1 MKLTV
6 WGARGSIP
14 VSGAQFDRYGG
25 DTTCVCLD
33 TNAGDMVILDAG
45 TGLRPLGNKVLKE
58 NRDTFH
64 FVLSHAHWDHL
75 LGFPFFKPLY
85 RDGVTIHIHG
95 CTYAQQS
102 IRTFLSEVMQPPFFP
117 VTLEDVHADLVFDH
131 ECRPEFSVGS
141 LCCESIPLSHP
152 NNGYGFR
159 FAEGDKSFAFFPDNE
174 FTFAHPG
181 GKTFEDYVAF
191 VRGVDVLIHD
201 AEYLPEEY
209 ESYSRGWGHSVYADA
224 VRLAVAAE
232 VQHLL
237 LWHLN
242 EDRVDDDVDALAELA
257 VQAAKEAGRG
267 DLCTV
272 ARTGLV
278 IDV

>member
-14 VSGAQFDRYGG
+14 VSGPEFDRYGG
-25 DTTCVCLD
+25 DTTCVCLE
-33 TNAGDMVILDAG
+33 TSAGDTVILDAG
-45 TGLRPLGNKVLKE
+45 TGLRPLGNRLLQE

-85 RDGVTIHIHG
+85 RDGITIHIHG

-117 VTLEDVHADLVFDH
+117 VTLDDVHAELLFDN
-131 ECRPEFSVGS
+131 ECTPEFSVAN

-159 FAEGDKSFAFFPDNE
+159 FTEGEKSFGFFPDNE
-174 FTFAHPG
+174 FTYAHPG
-181 GKTFEDYVAF
+181 GKKFNDYVAF
-191 VRGVDVLIHD
+191 LRGVDLLIHD

-209 ESYSRGWGHSVYADA
+209 ESYSRGWGHSVYADT
-224 VRLAVAAE
+224 VKLAVEAE
-232 VQHLL
+232 VNRLL

-242 EDRVDDDVDALAELA
+242 QDRMDDGVDALVELA
-257 VQAAKEAGRG
+257 GQAAREAGRDG
-267 DLCTV
+267 LCTM

-278 IDV
+278 VDV

>member
-14 VSGAQFDRYGG
+14 VSGPEYDRYGG
-25 DTTCVCLD
+25 DTTCVCLE
-33 TNAGDMVILDAG
+33 TNAGETVILDAG
-45 TGLRPLGNKVLKE
+45 TGLRPLGNVLLKE
-58 NRDTFH
+58 GKKTFH

-117 VTLEDVHADLVFDH
+117 VTLDDVHAELLFDN
-131 ECRPEFSVGS
+131 ECRPEFSVAS
-141 LCCESIPLSHP
+141 MCCESIPLSHP

-159 FAEGDKSFAFFPDNE
+159 FTEGEKSFAFFPDNE
-174 FTFAHPG
+174 LTYAHSG
-181 GKTFEDYVAF
+181 GKTFGEYVSF
-191 VRGVDVLIHD
+191 VRGVDVLLHD

-209 ESYSRGWGHSVYADA
+209 EDFSRGWGHSVFSDT
-224 VRLAVAAE
+224 VKLAVDAE
-232 VQHLL
+232 VKRLL
-237 LWHLN
+237 MWHLN
-242 EDRVDDDVDALAELA
+242 QDRVDDDVDMLIELAEH
-257 VQAAKEAGRG
+257 AASEAGRD
-267 DLCTV
+267 DLCMM

-278 IDV
+278 LDV